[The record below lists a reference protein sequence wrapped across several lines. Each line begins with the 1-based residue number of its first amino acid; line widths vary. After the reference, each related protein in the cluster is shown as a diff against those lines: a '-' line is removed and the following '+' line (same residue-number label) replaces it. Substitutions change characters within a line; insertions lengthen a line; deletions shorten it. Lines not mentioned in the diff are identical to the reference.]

1 MAEIV
6 KTVLVIIIVAS
17 LLEMLLPESSLKP
30 FVSFT
35 MGLFVLIAI
44 LNPVLNFAFKDR
56 EFAINLWDYKYDQAL
71 EEEMLD
77 KGMDINQQVIQSNDQ
92 QIQEKLQGQIS
103 AMTSLVPGVQE
114 VDAQIK
120 KGEAGAADKF
130 MLLVRVGKNETDDD
144 SKDVEV
150 FGSGA
155 EKKLRREE
163 QERIKEKILLLI
175 DNMYGI
181 KAGQIEIKFE
191 GGDS

>member
-114 VDAQIK
+114 VDARIK
-120 KGEAGAADKF
+120 KGEAGTADKF
-130 MLLVRVGKNETDDD
+130 MLLVRVEKNETDDD

-155 EKKLRREE
+155 EKKLRQEE

-181 KAGQIEIKFE
+181 KAGLIEIKFE

>member
-1 MAEIV
+1 MTEIV

-17 LLEMLLPESSLKP
+17 LLELLLPDSGLKP

>member
-1 MAEIV
+1 MTEIV

-17 LLEMLLPESSLKP
+17 LLELLLPDSGLKP

-120 KGEAGAADKF
+120 KGEAGTADKF
-130 MLLVRVGKNETDDD
+130 MLLVRVEKNETDDD